1 MEDRQR
7 LEEIINELN
16 AYKAQAEMLNQQ
28 VETLKAT
35 IADMEIAQET
45 LDSIKGKKSPETLVP
60 IGAGSFLIT
69 EIKNTEEVI
78 VGLGSGAAVKKNIDD
93 AKESIEEQKK
103 KSWITS
109 CRRWY
114 LILPRSARSSLR
126 KALKLRHSS
135 RKLRAHRV
143 IQLIKFIT
151 LSLFL
156 FLYIVP
162 DLNGRI

>member
-28 VETLKAT
+28 VETIKAT

-103 KSWITS
+103 ELDNIMQKMVSDLTQISQIITQKSPEAEA
-109 CRRWY
+109 
-114 LILPRSARSSLR
+114 LIQKIEGTQGNP
-126 KALKLRHSS
+126 
-135 RKLRAHRV
+135 
-143 IQLIKFIT
+143 I
-151 LSLFL
+151 
-156 FLYIVP
+156 
-162 DLNGRI
+162 N

>member
-103 KSWITS
+103 ELDNIMQKMMSDLTKISQIITQKSPEAEA
-109 CRRWY
+109 
-114 LILPRSARSSLR
+114 LIQKIEGTQGNP
-126 KALKLRHSS
+126 
-135 RKLRAHRV
+135 
-143 IQLIKFIT
+143 I
-151 LSLFL
+151 
-156 FLYIVP
+156 
-162 DLNGRI
+162 N

>member
-93 AKESIEEQKK
+93 AKMSIEEQKK
-103 KSWITS
+103 ELDNIMQKMVSDLTQISQIITQKSPEAEA
-109 CRRWY
+109 
-114 LILPRSARSSLR
+114 LIQKIEGTQGNP
-126 KALKLRHSS
+126 
-135 RKLRAHRV
+135 
-143 IQLIKFIT
+143 I
-151 LSLFL
+151 
-156 FLYIVP
+156 
-162 DLNGRI
+162 N

>member
-16 AYKAQAEMLNQQ
+16 AYKAQADMLNQQ

-35 IADMEIAQET
+35 IADMSIAQET
-45 LDSIKGKKSPETLVP
+45 LESIKGKQSPETLVP

-93 AKESIEEQKK
+93 AKMSIEEQKK
-103 KSWITS
+103 ELDNIMQKMMSDLTKISQIITQKSPEAEA
-109 CRRWY
+109 
-114 LILPRSARSSLR
+114 LIQKIEGTQGNGLP
-126 KALKLRHSS
+126 
-135 RKLRAHRV
+135 
-143 IQLIKFIT
+143 
-151 LSLFL
+151 
-156 FLYIVP
+156 
-162 DLNGRI
+162 

>member
-16 AYKAQAEMLNQQ
+16 TYKAQAEMLNQQ

-103 KSWITS
+103 ELDNIMQKMVSDLTQISQIITQKSPEAEA
-109 CRRWY
+109 
-114 LILPRSARSSLR
+114 LIQKIEGTTGNP
-126 KALKLRHSS
+126 
-135 RKLRAHRV
+135 
-143 IQLIKFIT
+143 I
-151 LSLFL
+151 
-156 FLYIVP
+156 
-162 DLNGRI
+162 N

>member
-103 KSWITS
+103 ELDNIMQKMVSDLTQISQIITQKSPEAEA
-109 CRRWY
+109 
-114 LILPRSARSSLR
+114 LIQKIEGTQGNP
-126 KALKLRHSS
+126 
-135 RKLRAHRV
+135 
-143 IQLIKFIT
+143 I
-151 LSLFL
+151 
-156 FLYIVP
+156 
-162 DLNGRI
+162 N

>member
-103 KSWITS
+103 ELDNIMQKMVSDLTQISQIITQKSPEAEA
-109 CRRWY
+109 
-114 LILPRSARSSLR
+114 LIQ
-126 KALKLRHSS
+126 K
-135 RKLRAHRV
+135 
-143 IQLIKFIT
+143 IEGT
-151 LSLFL
+151 
-156 FLYIVP
+156 
-162 DLNGRI
+162 G

>member
-16 AYKAQAEMLNQQ
+16 AYKAQADMLNQQ
-28 VETLKAT
+28 VETLKTT
-35 IADMEIAQET
+35 ISDLTIAQET
-45 LDSIKGKKSPETLVP
+45 LDVIKGKQSPETLVP

-103 KSWITS
+103 ELDNIMQKMMSDLQKISQIITQKS
-109 CRRWY
+109 
-114 LILPRSARSSLR
+114 PEA
-126 KALKLRHSS
+126 KAL
-135 RKLRAHRV
+135 
-143 IQLIKFIT
+143 IQKIEGT
-151 LSLFL
+151 
-156 FLYIVP
+156 P
-162 DLNGRI
+162 G

>member
-1 MEDRQR
+1 MEDRQK

-16 AYKAQAEMLNQQ
+16 TYKAQAEMLNQQ

-78 VGLGSGAAVKKNIDD
+78 VGLGSGAAVKENIDD

-103 KSWITS
+103 ELDNIMQKMVSDLTQISQIITQKSPEAEA
-109 CRRWY
+109 
-114 LILPRSARSSLR
+114 LIQKIEGTQGNP
-126 KALKLRHSS
+126 
-135 RKLRAHRV
+135 
-143 IQLIKFIT
+143 I
-151 LSLFL
+151 
-156 FLYIVP
+156 
-162 DLNGRI
+162 N

>member
-78 VGLGSGAAVKKNIDD
+78 VGLGSGAAVMKNIDD

-103 KSWITS
+103 ELDNIMQKMVSDLTQISQIITQKSPEAEA
-109 CRRWY
+109 
-114 LILPRSARSSLR
+114 LIQKIEGTQGNP
-126 KALKLRHSS
+126 
-135 RKLRAHRV
+135 
-143 IQLIKFIT
+143 I
-151 LSLFL
+151 
-156 FLYIVP
+156 
-162 DLNGRI
+162 N

>member
-103 KSWITS
+103 ELDNIMQKMVSDLTQISQIITQKSPEAEA
-109 CRRWY
+109 
-114 LILPRSARSSLR
+114 LIQKIEGTP
-126 KALKLRHSS
+126 
-135 RKLRAHRV
+135 
-143 IQLIKFIT
+143 
-151 LSLFL
+151 
-156 FLYIVP
+156 
-162 DLNGRI
+162 G

>member
-1 MEDRQR
+1 VNTMEDRQR

-103 KSWITS
+103 ELDNIMQKMVSDLSKISQIITQKSPEAEA
-109 CRRWY
+109 
-114 LILPRSARSSLR
+114 LIQKIEGTQGNP
-126 KALKLRHSS
+126 
-135 RKLRAHRV
+135 
-143 IQLIKFIT
+143 I
-151 LSLFL
+151 
-156 FLYIVP
+156 
-162 DLNGRI
+162 N